1 MFFNLAQIML
11 KKEVGKLCLT
21 LKLYKM
27 AQLKGKILAGK
38 VLVKPNE
45 AEEKTASGIIIP
57 DSAKEKPRQG
67 KVILVGAAK
76 KDEEME
82 VKKGDVVLYGK
93 YAGQELTVDGEDYL
107 LVSQTDILF
116 IA

>member
-1 MFFNLAQIML
+1 MII
-11 KKEVGKLCLT
+11 KGIGKYSLT
-21 LKLYKM
+21 LEIINM

-38 VLVKPNE
+38 VLVKPYE
-45 AEEKTASGIIIP
+45 AEAKTASGIIIP

-82 VKKGDVVLYGK
+82 IKKGDEVLYGK
-93 YAGQELTVDGEDYL
+93 YSGQELTLDGKDYL
-107 LVSQTDILF
+107 LISQSDILF

>member
-1 MFFNLAQIML
+1 
-11 KKEVGKLCLT
+11 
-21 LKLYKM
+21 M

-45 AEEKTASGIIIP
+45 AEERTTSGIIIP

-67 KVILVGAAK
+67 KVVLVGAAK

-82 VKKGDVVLYGK
+82 VKAGDTVLYGK
-93 YAGQELTVDGEDYL
+93 YSGQELTIDGTEYL
-107 LVSQTDILF
+107 LISQTDVLF

>member
-1 MFFNLAQIML
+1 MALFFIFAMFLGAALQ
-11 KKEVGKLCLT
+11 LT
-21 LKLYKM
+21 NMY
-27 AQLKGKILAGK
+27 
-38 VLVKPNE
+38 E

-67 KVILVGAAK
+67 TVILIGVPK

-93 YAGQELTVDGEDYL
+93 YSGQELTINGEDYL
-107 LVSQTDILF
+107 LISQSDILF
-116 IA
+116 IS

>member
-1 MFFNLAQIML
+1 MAT
-11 KKEVGKLCLT
+11 KKLNYE
-21 LKLYKM
+21 LYDDR
-27 AQLKGKILAGK
+27 
-38 VLVKPNE
+38 VLVKPAA
-45 AEEKTASGIIIP
+45 AETKTAGGIIIP

-67 KVILVGAAK
+67 KVVLVGGAK

-82 VKKGDVVLYGK
+82 VKKGDIVLYGK
-93 YAGQELTVDGEDYL
+93 YAGQELTIDGEDYL

>member
-1 MFFNLAQIML
+1 
-11 KKEVGKLCLT
+11 
-21 LKLYKM
+21 M

-45 AEEKTASGIIIP
+45 AEERTTSGIIIP

-67 KVILVGAAK
+67 KVVMVGASK

-82 VKKGDVVLYGK
+82 VKTGDVVLYGK
-93 YAGQELTVDGEDYL
+93 YAGQELNVDGNEYL
-107 LVSQTDILF
+107 LISQTDILF

>member
-1 MFFNLAQIML
+1 
-11 KKEVGKLCLT
+11 
-21 LKLYKM
+21 M

-38 VLVKPNE
+38 VLVKPYE
-45 AEEKTASGIIIP
+45 AEAKTASGIIIP

-82 VKKGDVVLYGK
+82 VKKGDEVLYGK
-93 YAGQELTVDGEDYL
+93 YSGQELTIDGDEYL
-107 LVSQTDILF
+107 LISQSDILF
-116 IA
+116 IV

>member
-1 MFFNLAQIML
+1 
-11 KKEVGKLCLT
+11 
-21 LKLYKM
+21 M

-38 VLVKPNE
+38 VLVKPYE
-45 AEEKTASGIIIP
+45 AEAKTASGIIIP

-82 VKKGDVVLYGK
+82 VKKGDEVLYGK
-93 YAGQELTVDGEDYL
+93 YSGQELTIEGEDYL
-107 LVSQTDILF
+107 LISQTDILF

>member
-1 MFFNLAQIML
+1 MAQI
-11 KKEVGKLCLT
+11 
-21 LKLYKM
+21 
-27 AQLKGKILAGK
+27 KGKVLAGK

-45 AEEKTASGIIIP
+45 PEEKTASGLIIP

-67 KVILVGAAK
+67 KIVLVGASK

-82 VKKGDVVLYGK
+82 VKKGDIVLYGK
-93 YAGQELTVDGEDYL
+93 YSGQELTIDEEDYL
-107 LVSQTDILF
+107 LISQSDILF

>member
-1 MFFNLAQIML
+1 
-11 KKEVGKLCLT
+11 
-21 LKLYKM
+21 M
-27 AQLKGKILAGK
+27 AQLKGRILAGK

-45 AEEKTASGIIIP
+45 AEEKTSTGIIIP

-67 KVILVGAAK
+67 KVVLVGSAK

-82 VKKGDVVLYGK
+82 VKKGDLVLYGK
-93 YAGQELTVDGEDYL
+93 YAGQELTIDGDEYL
-107 LVSQTDILF
+107 LISQSDILF

>member
-1 MFFNLAQIML
+1 M
-11 KKEVGKLCLT
+11 
-21 LKLYKM
+21 
-27 AQLKGKILAGK
+27 
-38 VLVKPNE
+38 VKPHE

-67 KVILVGAAK
+67 TVVMVGSPK

-93 YAGQELTVDGEDYL
+93 YSGQELNIDNEEYL
-107 LVSQTDILF
+107 LISQTDILF

>member
-1 MFFNLAQIML
+1 
-11 KKEVGKLCLT
+11 
-21 LKLYKM
+21 M

-38 VLVKPNE
+38 VLVKPYE
-45 AEEKTASGIIIP
+45 AEAKTASGIIIP

-93 YAGQELTVDGEDYL
+93 YAGQELTIDSEDYL

>member
-1 MFFNLAQIML
+1 ML
-11 KKEVGKLCLT
+11 IGDSKVIYSI
-21 LKLYKM
+21 LKLDNM

-45 AEEKTASGIIIP
+45 AEAKTASGIIIP

-67 KVILVGAAK
+67 KVILAGASK

-82 VKKGDVVLYGK
+82 VKKGDEVLYGK
-93 YAGQELTVDGEDYL
+93 YSGQELTIDGEEYL
-107 LVSQTDILF
+107 LISQSDILF
-116 IA
+116 IM

>member
-1 MFFNLAQIML
+1 
-11 KKEVGKLCLT
+11 
-21 LKLYKM
+21 M
-27 AQLKGKILAGK
+27 AQLKGRILAGK
-38 VLVKPNE
+38 VLVKPHE

-67 KVILVGAAK
+67 TVILIGAPK

-93 YAGQELTVDGEDYL
+93 YSGQELTINGEDYL
-107 LVSQTDILF
+107 LVSQSDILF
-116 IA
+116 IS

>member
-1 MFFNLAQIML
+1 
-11 KKEVGKLCLT
+11 
-21 LKLYKM
+21 M

-45 AEEKTASGIIIP
+45 AEAKTASGIIIP

-67 KVILVGAAK
+67 KVVLTGASK

-82 VKKGDVVLYGK
+82 VKKGDEVLYGK
-93 YAGQELTVDGEDYL
+93 YSGQELTIDGEEYL
-107 LVSQTDILF
+107 LISQSDILF
-116 IA
+116 IM

>member
-1 MFFNLAQIML
+1 ML
-11 KKEVGKLCLT
+11 KQTAVKQYLT
-21 LKLYKM
+21 LKLNKM

-45 AEEKTASGIIIP
+45 AEAKTASGIIIP

-67 KVILVGAAK
+67 KVVLTGAAK

-82 VKKGDVVLYGK
+82 VKKGDEVLYGK
-93 YAGQELTVDGEDYL
+93 YSGQELTIDGEDYL
-107 LVSQTDILF
+107 LISQSDVLF
-116 IA
+116 IM